1 MKMQEENKKKKSL
14 SMIINTP
21 FLTQKVDVAQ
31 FLKYGTALPTG
42 K

>member
-1 MKMQEENKKKKSL
+1 MQEENKKKCL

-42 K
+42 KST